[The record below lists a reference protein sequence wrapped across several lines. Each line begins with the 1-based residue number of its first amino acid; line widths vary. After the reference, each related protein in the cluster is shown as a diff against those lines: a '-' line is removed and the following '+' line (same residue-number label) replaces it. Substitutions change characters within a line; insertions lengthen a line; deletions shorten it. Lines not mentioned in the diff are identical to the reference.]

1 MRRVP
6 GHSRRRA
13 TTAPQDVSREGAAT
27 FEVLAKMREDILCC
41 MLKPDQKLRFGELRR
56 RLPGISEKVLYEQ
69 LREMERDGVVRREAF
84 EEAVLRVEYSLTPAG
99 TALND
104 AAHVLAKWGLSHAG
118 RDRLPAA
125 AE

>member
-1 MRRVP
+1 MPVRVNLP
-6 GHSRRRA
+6 DACGLGRA
-13 TTAPQDVSREGAAT
+13 LSVIGGRWKS
-27 FEVLAKMREDILCC
+27 VILWE
-41 MLKPDQKLRFGELRR
+41 LHERALRFGELRR

-84 EEAVLRVEYSLTPAG
+84 AEAVLRVEYSLTPAG
-99 TALND
+99 AELND

>member
-1 MRRVP
+1 MPVRVNLP
-6 GHSRRRA
+6 DECGL
-13 TTAPQDVSREGAAT
+13 G
-27 FEVLAKMREDILCC
+27 LALSVIGGRWKSVILWE
-41 MLKPDQKLRFGELRR
+41 LHERPLRFGELRR

-69 LREMERDGVVRREAF
+69 LREMEREGVVRREVF

-104 AAHVLAKWGLSHAG
+104 AAHVLAQWGLAHAG
-118 RDRLPAA
+118 RGARLPAA